1 MVLYL
6 GGFICGASPHTQLT
20 LAKTPT
26 AVRNPHCLF
35 VVKSPSVSQNR
46 GLVCCGCG
54 DEERGGF
61 VEHFRELVMGFGK
74 VHFEHFNTS
83 ILGCVCV
90 GKENKD
96 DRWAGPT
103 GDSRIFFLI
112 LTYLF
117 EARVGNGNYL
127 R

>member
-6 GGFICGASPHTQLT
+6 VWFICEAAPRTQLT

-26 AVRNPHCLF
+26 AVRSPHCLL
-35 VVKSPSVSQNR
+35 VVKSPSVSQTR
-46 GLVCCGCG
+46 GLVWCGCG
-54 DEERGGF
+54 GEERGGF
-61 VEHFRELVMGFGK
+61 VEHFWELVMGFGK

-96 DRWAGPT
+96 DRWVGST
-103 GDSRIFFLI
+103 GDSRFF
-112 LTYLF
+112 
-117 EARVGNGNYL
+117 
-127 R
+127 